1 MSKIVEELEQARKSA
16 SLTQDALAERA
27 GLSRMTVQRTE
38 SGQIDPRVSSVMEMA
53 RALGM
58 DVMLV
63 PSALRPE
70 LESFVRSGGRFLGQP
85 AGAGAP
91 PSVAET
97 LTERPRAASS
107 LSSSST
113 PKTGSSGGA

>member
-1 MSKIVEELEQARKSA
+1 MIFLIEELEAARKAADLS
-16 SLTQDALAERA
+16 QEQLATSA

-38 SGQIDPRVSSVMEMA
+38 AGQIDPRLSSVAAMA
-53 RALGM
+53 KTLGM

-85 AGAGAP
+85 VGSGAP
-91 PSVAET
+91 LSIAQT
-97 LTERPRAASS
+97 LLKSS
-107 LSSSST
+107 AKS
-113 PKTGSSGGA
+113 